1 MGNRKILIVDDDP
14 DIRDGMQIRLKHS
27 GYNTCFATDADSC
40 VLVACNEGPD
50 LIILDLGLPASDGF
64 LAIEQ
69 LKTHPTL
76 RQIPVVVVSAR
87 DARANQERAIHAGAK
102 AYLQK
107 PVDNA
112 EFLAVVRDALV
123 KMAPEEQPSSRENG
137 CNRTTLPKPNS
148 VPGEVAAA
156 DDFDSDAS
164 LRTQLARIRENF
176 LLRTRGDLPLLVELL
191 GRIQAGDSTGFVQLQ
206 DFAHRICGSGATF
219 DFTAISESAR
229 QVEKLIAILIDT
241 SVASVVEP
249 HSLHFLLE
257 SGRRLAREID
267 AATMQGSRVVC

>member
-64 LAIEQ
+64 LAIGQ

-76 RQIPVVVVSAR
+76 RRIPIVVVSAR

-112 EFLAVVRDALV
+112 EFLAVIREALA
-123 KMAPEEQPSSRENG
+123 KIAEDEPGMQEGGS
-137 CNRTTLPKPNS
+137 NRATVPKPN
-148 VPGEVAAA
+148 PLAGEVAEAGDA
-156 DDFDSDAS
+156 HNEAS
-164 LRTQLARIRENF
+164 LRTQLAKIRENF

-191 GRIQAGDSTGFVQLQ
+191 GRIQAGDSTCFGPLQ
-206 DFAHRICGSGATF
+206 DFAHRIRGSGATF
-219 DFTAISESAR
+219 DFAAISESAG
-229 QVEKLIAILIDT
+229 QFEKLIAVLIDT
-241 SVASVVEP
+241 SVASVVDP
-249 HSLHFLLE
+249 HSLHFLVE
-257 SGRRLAREID
+257 SGRRLALEID
-267 AATMQGSRVVC
+267 AATTQGPRVVC